1 MGYVVGWLK
10 MNSIE
15 EFNYYNKLVDLYKDL
30 LTDIQKNIVVNYY
43 QYNLSLTE
51 LAEELKITRS
61 AVSYNLELA
70 KKNLNNYEEKLQL
83 AKKYA
88 DLVDLLDKNGV
99 NEELKQQIMEELF

>member
-1 MGYVVGWLK
+1 

-15 EFNYYNKLVDLYKDL
+15 EFNYYNRLVDLYKDL

-83 AKKYA
+83 AKKYTY
-88 DLVDLLDKNGV
+88 LVDLLDKNGV

>member
-1 MGYVVGWLK
+1 

-30 LTDIQKNIVVNYY
+30 LTDVQKNIVVNYY

>member
-1 MGYVVGWLK
+1 

-30 LTDIQKNIVVNYY
+30 LTDVQKNIVVNYY

-88 DLVDLLDKNGV
+88 DLVNLLDKNGV

>member
-1 MGYVVGWLK
+1 MDYVVGWLK

-30 LTDIQKNIVVNYY
+30 LTDVQKNIVVNYY

-88 DLVDLLDKNGV
+88 DLVNLLDKNGV